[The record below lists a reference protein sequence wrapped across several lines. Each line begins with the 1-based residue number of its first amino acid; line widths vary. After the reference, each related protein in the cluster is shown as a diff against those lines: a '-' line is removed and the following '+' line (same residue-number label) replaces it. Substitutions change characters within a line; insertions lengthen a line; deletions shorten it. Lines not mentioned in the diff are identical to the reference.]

1 LYLQNFFFLFPYYI
15 LMNTQSL
22 KQLEDLDQFNIHID
36 EQTLPKQLEVNKSI
50 RGRLSTKL
58 DPDGSRSGY
67 GTASDK
73 NQDISFYAN
82 NSNNINPV
90 RTHMNAKIKFV
101 GDTDNKEKSAMF
113 AGAHVLMEGIQTS
126 LGGGLLH
133 DITKHADKVA
143 DNTLRLMSSSDE
155 LKKYKSSM
163 LIDTEVEEGEEYT
176 VSIPLFKL
184 FGNIETLL
192 PTASISAPL
201 RITLNLNRDNKKLFY
216 ANGIDAA
223 DVYTVPFQVELSN
236 VELCMDIVE
245 LQPTLTN
252 QILTTIQSS
261 KGMMIPYHTYFVDS
275 RVIKTGSSFINENIN
290 MNLSNVITMTQKPFG
305 ASPAAEVHVKN
316 YYQNLHFYDDST
328 MDEVSKYLVNFSS
341 SQYFNYNS
349 NTGQTGKALFALSLN
364 DVVNTYESATPSSG
378 GDYVQ
383 DLDEVNTL
391 SVNFSRSA
399 VNSPYIIDNGI
410 NARLLSS
417 MCTVSCE
424 LGGALTTDKTLVSI
438 VKHTRN
444 LKFSNSTFELTN

>member
-1 LYLQNFFFLFPYYI
+1 
-15 LMNTQSL
+15 MNTQTL

-67 GTASDK
+67 GTHQDK

-90 RTHMNAKIKFV
+90 RTHVNAKLKFV
-101 GDTDNKEKSAMF
+101 GGV
-113 AGAHVLMEGIQTS
+113 AGKKAFFTGGHTLVEGIQTS

-143 DNTLRLMSSSDE
+143 DNSLRLMSSNDE
-155 LKKYKSSM
+155 LKKYSSSM
-163 LIDTEVEEGEEYT
+163 LVDHIVESGQEYT

-201 RITLNLNRDNKKLFY
+201 RITLNLNRNNSSLFY
-216 ANGIDAA
+216 TGPTEAEGGAIPD
-223 DVYTVPFQVELSN
+223 DEKYTVPLQVELSN

-245 LQPTLTN
+245 LQPTLTS
-252 QILTTIQSS
+252 QILSTIQSS

-275 RVIKTGSSFINENIN
+275 RVIKEGSTFINENIN

-305 ASPAAEVHVKN
+305 VSPDVNASN
-316 YYQNLHFYDDST
+316 YFNNLHFFPDST
-328 MDEVSKYLVNFSS
+328 MDNISKYLVNYSS

-349 NTGQTGKALFALSLN
+349 NTGQTGKSLFALSLN
-364 DVVNTYESATPSSG
+364 DVINTYESATPSSG
-378 GDYVQ
+378 GDYIKN
-383 DLDEVNTL
+383 LDDVNTL

-424 LGGALTTDKTLVSI
+424 LGGTLTAVKTLVSI
-438 VKHTRN
+438 IKHTRS

>member
-1 LYLQNFFFLFPYYI
+1 
-15 LMNTQSL
+15 MNTQSL
-22 KQLEDLDQFNIHID
+22 KQLENLDQFNIHID

-67 GTASDK
+67 GTANDK

-82 NSNNINPV
+82 NSNPINPQ
-90 RTHMNAKIKFV
+90 RTNVNAKLKFI
-101 GDTDNKEKSAMF
+101 GAAGKKAMF
-113 AGAHVLMEGIQTS
+113 AGAHTLIEGIQTS

-143 DNTLRLMSSSDE
+143 DNTLRLISSHDE
-155 LKKYKSSM
+155 LKKYRSSM
-163 LIDTEVEEGEEYT
+163 LVDHVVAADEEYT
-176 VSIPLFKL
+176 VSIPIFKL

-201 RITLNLNRDNKKLFY
+201 RITINLNRDNKALFY
-216 ANGIDAA
+216 TGNLATAEA
-223 DVYTVPFQVELSN
+223 YTTPFQVELSN
-236 VELCMDIVE
+236 VELGMDIVE
-245 LQPTLTN
+245 LQPTLTSE
-252 QILTTIQSS
+252 ILSTIQSS
-261 KGMMIPYHTYFVDS
+261 KGMMIPYHTYYVDS
-275 RVIKTGSSFINENIN
+275 RVLKSGSTFINENIN
-290 MNLSNVITMTQKPFG
+290 MNLSNVISMTQKPFG
-305 ASPAAEVHVKN
+305 TAGTTNVLN
-316 YYQNLHFYDDST
+316 YYQNLHFYAGST
-328 MDEVSKYLVNFSS
+328 MDKVSKYLVNFSS

-349 NTGQTGKALFALSLN
+349 NTGQSGKALFALSLN

-378 GDYVQ
+378 GDYIR
-383 DLDEVNTL
+383 DLDVVNTL

-424 LGGALTTDKTLVSI
+424 LGDAIPDGGKTLVSI
-438 VKHTRN
+438 IKHTRS
-444 LKFSNSTFELTN
+444 LKFSNSTFEITN

>member
-1 LYLQNFFFLFPYYI
+1 
-15 LMNTQSL
+15 MNTQSL

-67 GTASDK
+67 GTANDK

-82 NSNNINPV
+82 NSNPINPQ
-90 RTHMNAKIKFV
+90 RTNMNAKLKFV
-101 GDTDNKEKSAMF
+101 GTATKKAKF
-113 AGAHVLMEGIQTS
+113 VGAHALFEGIQTS

-143 DNTLRLMSSSDE
+143 DNTLRLMSSNDE
-155 LKKYKSSM
+155 LKKYSSSM
-163 LIDTEVEEGEEYT
+163 LVDQEVEAGKEYT
-176 VSIPLFKL
+176 VSIPIFKL

-192 PTASISAPL
+192 PTAAISAPL
-201 RITLNLNRDNKKLFY
+201 RITINLNRNNKALFY
-216 ANGIDAA
+216 TEGVTAGSQ
-223 DVYTVPFQVELSN
+223 YTEPFQVELSN
-236 VELCMDIVE
+236 VELGMDIVE
-245 LQPTLTN
+245 LQPTLTSE
-252 QILTTIQSS
+252 ILSTIQSS
-261 KGMMIPYHTYFVDS
+261 KGMMIPYHTYYVDS
-275 RVIKTGSSFINENIN
+275 RVLPQATFINENIN
-290 MNLSNVITMTQKPFG
+290 MNLSNVIAMTQKPYG
-305 ASPAAEVHVKN
+305 ISQTVNQTN
-316 YYQNLHFYDDST
+316 YYKNLHFYPSSK
-328 MDEVSKYLVNFSS
+328 MDNVSKYLVNFSS

-378 GDYVQ
+378 GDYVK
-383 DLDEVNTL
+383 DLDSVNTL

-417 MCTVSCE
+417 ICTVSCE
-424 LGGALTTDKTLVSI
+424 LGGTIPANKTLVSI
-438 VKHTRN
+438 IKHTRN
-444 LKFSNSTFELTN
+444 LKFSNSTFEITN